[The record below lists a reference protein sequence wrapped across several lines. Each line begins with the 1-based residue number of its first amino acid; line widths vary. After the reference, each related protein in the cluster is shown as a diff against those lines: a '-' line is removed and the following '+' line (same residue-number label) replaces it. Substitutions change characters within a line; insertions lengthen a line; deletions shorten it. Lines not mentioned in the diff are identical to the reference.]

1 MEYRQVSLGTGSM
14 SMTPN
19 GFRLQLSI
27 LIGAQG
33 LGLQLADETDHV
45 VIRGFRPG
53 SPAQQAGVKLGDFV
67 REINGMP
74 FTSFQEA
81 ITKLKSPNMGMVT
94 LTLERTS

>member
-33 LGLQLADETDHV
+33 LGLQLADETDHASILFKFSLLAV
-45 VIRGFRPG
+45 
-53 SPAQQAGVKLGDFV
+53 D
-67 REINGMP
+67 
-74 FTSFQEA
+74 
-81 ITKLKSPNMGMVT
+81 
-94 LTLERTS
+94 